1 MPQGLGRIHWR
12 QRHMQ
17 STDRRD
23 ISNPDRVLC
32 ASWSVIALSCLLA
45 LTAPCP
51 LRAAPAKEQVSRLQV
66 FPFPKPI
73 QYTHHNDAFTVRVRI
88 PGGEWRDL
96 YEYKV
101 KVDLDDLQDASMVY
115 FNFTGRVDVAVQKNN
130 GTAHSV
136 VVRPIAKGIGARLK
150 DDTAYFTLTRPEDV
164 SIEFD
169 GDHLHNLHLFTHAIR
184 DDMPAHPAVSSDDI
198 GAAPVPDLTKPV
210 VYFGPG
216 IYTPPDGE
224 GGSFRIGSNT
234 TVYVDGSALLKGTFV
249 VDGAENVKIVSDGL
263 YEGQKDLFLVRNSKN
278 VVVDGPITINPAH
291 GTARCTSSEHVEFRH
306 MRIIGGGQWSD
317 GIGNFACHDVMITDS
332 FVRTSDDSI
341 TVYNH
346 RWDIWGDSRDI
357 TVSNSTLWADVA
369 HAVMIGMHGNTPGA
383 AHPESEV
390 IERLRFRN
398 LDILDVDE
406 DEPEYEGA
414 LAITAGDDN
423 LVRDVVFEDIRV
435 ERIEEGKLFNL
446 HVGFNAKYNTSPGRG
461 IENITFRNIRFSG
474 HGSTSASL
482 IAGYDAD
489 RAVRNIMLQNVR
501 IAGRPIV
508 ASASGTLTIGPFASA
523 VSVDNTTDTAR
534 PAHKP
539 K

>member
-1 MPQGLGRIHWR
+1 
-12 QRHMQ
+12 MQ
-17 STDRRD
+17 STDGRNTANPTRD
-23 ISNPDRVLC
+23 LG

-45 LTAPCP
+45 LAAPAP
-51 LRAAPAKEQVSRLQV
+51 LLAAPAKDRASQVLV
-66 FPFPKPI
+66 FPFPKPV
-73 QYTHHNDAFTVRVRI
+73 QYTHHNDAFTVRVRV
-88 PGGEWRDL
+88 PGGPWRDL

-101 KVDLDDLQDASMVY
+101 KVDLDDPQDASMVF
-115 FNFTGRVDVAVQKNN
+115 FNFTGRVDVAVRKNN
-130 GTAHSV
+130 GIAHSV
-136 VVRPIAKGIGARLK
+136 VVRPVAKGIRARLK
-150 DDTAYFTLTRPEDV
+150 DDTAYFTLARPTDV

-184 DDMPAHPAVSSDDI
+184 DDMPAALPVSSDDI
-198 GAAPVPDLTKPV
+198 GAATTPDLTKPV

-249 VDGAENVKIVSDGL
+249 IDGAQNVKIVSDGL
-263 YEGQKDLFLVRNSKN
+263 YEGQKDLLLVRNSTN
-278 VVVDGPITINPAH
+278 VVIDGPITINPVH

-317 GIGNFACHDVMITDS
+317 GIGSFACHDVMIRDS

-357 TVSNSTLWADVA
+357 TVADSTLWADVA
-369 HAVMIGMHGNTPGA
+369 HAVMIGMHGNTPGID
-383 AHPESEV
+383 HPEAEV
-390 IERLRFRN
+390 IERLRFQN

-414 LAITAGDDN
+414 LAITAGDAN
-423 LVRDVVFEDIRV
+423 LVRDVVFQDIRV

-482 IAGYDAD
+482 IAGYDAE
-489 RAVRNIMLQNVR
+489 RAVRNVTLQDVR
-501 IAGRPIV
+501 IGGRPVV
-508 ASASGTLTIGPFASA
+508 ASDPGALMIGPYASGVT
-523 VSVDNTTDTAR
+523 VDKTTVAMSS
-534 PAHKP
+534 AHKP